1 MENKFTEK
9 KVVHKIIIALVFLI
23 FFNWIYP
30 CIPVYA
36 ADDDEETTEE
46 APWGVLLEPLIGLVS
61 GLGEGV
67 IWLIQSNL
75 LGIDPSSILIEVDRD
90 AGVWGIL
97 GFVGGAIGGAAFIAG
112 VLALGP
118 VSAIVASLGTIG
130 AVGSMAAG
138 AAGVA
143 IGGTVV
149 KGAIEDQFDED
160 FYLPIYAISPAEI
173 FAGVI
178 PALDVNFINP
188 PSEASITTEAGK
200 EIFNSAAILS
210 PQISKWYVAIRNLV
224 LIGLMVV
231 LLYIGIR
238 IVISSTAG
246 EKAKYKEH
254 IKDWLIAVILVIFM
268 HYIMAFAIT
277 LTQYVTNMLNASNE
291 DIGYE
296 FSDEK
301 IQLIED
307 TLEQE
312 IEGNIYHTN
321 LMGYARLQAQA
332 NAQEGQ
338 FSWNNIGYTI
348 VFLVLVIYT
357 VMFLI
362 IYLKR
367 VIYLAF
373 LTMIAPL
380 VALTYPIDKISDG
393 QAQAFN
399 MWLKEYVYNLLLQ
412 PFHLLLYTMLIGS
425 VMDLASENMIYA
437 LVALGFLIPAEKLLR
452 RFFGFDQKAP
462 EAGSIVGGVV
472 GGSMAMSAINSLRRI
487 GSVPHKSNGEKPGES
502 GDKGNNSKARLT
514 TRKPD
519 SDKKTSVEDLL
530 IDEDP
535 GAGNNPPGSSGT
547 SNLNNSATVRTAMP
561 PNVNPSIASSGDAD
575 GDTDGDTDNPPKV
588 FDPYS
593 DYETF
598 GRDDLR
604 SDFEATKD
612 WAKNLP
618 PIRGVN
624 DFVTQKRN
632 DYQNWLKET
641 PKTPEE
647 RDKKRRKI
655 RAIRSFTSGVGTAA
669 HFTGKGLATVGRKAP
684 RVVTKA
690 ALGATLGTVGVA
702 AGLASGDWSNIATYG
717 AAAAG
722 VGASVGEGLSN
733 VVGNAGRGAKGVTE
747 NVKADYMDRRY
758 TKSEREA
765 LQNKK
770 ADEEWR
776 KSKDVIKMYK
786 DEFGKDYKAAMDKA
800 QQYRQYGVT
809 DDKATIKNIKDVG
822 IEGTPTREDIA
833 TTRIAS
839 SVSTEKDLKSVTD
852 RLRNNGVAE
861 EKIKN
866 IENSVRKYNISG
878 NFV

>member
-75 LGIDPSSILIEVDRD
+75 LGIDPSSILIDVDRD

-97 GFVGGAIGGAAFIAG
+97 GFVGGAIGGAALIAG

-118 VSAIVASLGTIG
+118 VSALVASLGTIG

-138 AAGVA
+138 AAGAA

-188 PSEASITTEAGK
+188 PSTASITTDTGK
-200 EIFNSAAILS
+200 EVFNSAAVLS

-224 LIGLMVV
+224 LVGLMVV

-301 IQLIED
+301 MQLIEE
-307 TLEQE
+307 TLGEE
-312 IEGNIYHTN
+312 IDGNIYHTN

-412 PFHLLLYTMLIGS
+412 PFHLLLYTMLVGS

-437 LVALGFLIPAEKLLR
+437 LVTLGFLIPAEKLLR

-472 GGSMAMSAINSLRRI
+472 GGSMAMNAINSLRRI
-487 GSVPHKSNGEKPGES
+487 GSVPHKSNGERLEAS
-502 GDKGNNSKARLT
+502 GDKGNSTKARLT
-514 TRKPD
+514 DRKPD
-519 SDKKTSVEDLL
+519 SGNNESVGDML
-530 IDEDP
+530 IDGNPD
-535 GAGNNPPGSSGT
+535 AGNNPPENSGT

-561 PNVNPSIASSGDAD
+561 PNVNPSVASSGDADVDVD
-575 GDTDGDTDNPPKV
+575 GDTDGDTGNAPKV

-598 GRDDLR
+598 DLR
-604 SDFEATKD
+604 SNFEATKD
-612 WAKNLP
+612 WAKK
-618 PIRGVN
+618 IRGIN
-624 DFVTQKRN
+624 DFATKRRN
-632 DYQNWLKET
+632 KHQEKLNEI
-641 PKTPEE
+641 PKTARE
-647 RDKKRRKI
+647 RDFKRMKI
-655 RAIRSFTSGVGTAA
+655 RAGKTLKSAAGTAA

-684 RVVTKA
+684 RLVTKA
-690 ALGATLGTVGVA
+690 ALGATLGTAGVA

-722 VGASVGEGLSN
+722 VGLSVGEGVSN
-733 VVGNAGRGAKGVTE
+733 VVGNAGNGAK
-747 NVKADYMDRRY
+747 NVATGIRDEYESRRY
-758 TKSEREA
+758 TEEERKA
-765 LQNKK
+765 RQNAR

-776 KSKDVIKMYK
+776 KNKDVIRMYR
-786 DEFGKDYKAAMDKA
+786 EAFGKDYKQAMDNA
-800 QQYRQYGVT
+800 QKNYRPYGIT
-809 DDKATIKNIKDVG
+809 NDKATIKSIKSTG
-822 IEGTPTREDIA
+822 IGEEPSKKEIA
-833 TTRIAS
+833 ITKIS
-839 SVSTEKDLKSVTD
+839 SAVKTEKELKDTTD
-852 RLRNNGVAE
+852 TLRKNGVPE
-861 EKIKN
+861 DTVREV
-866 IENSVRKYNISG
+866 EGEVRKRNISG
-878 NFV
+878 DFIY